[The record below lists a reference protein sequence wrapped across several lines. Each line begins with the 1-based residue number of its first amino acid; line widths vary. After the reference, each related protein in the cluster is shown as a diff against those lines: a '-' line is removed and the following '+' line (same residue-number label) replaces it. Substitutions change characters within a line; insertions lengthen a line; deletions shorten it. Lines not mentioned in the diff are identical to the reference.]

1 MELLIVLG
9 IGLIVTVI
17 AVPGITASI
26 ANAKMRASMTS
37 LSGLFQ
43 NGRMVAVQQN
53 KTKWVRVQT
62 NSQGLTAFIRD
73 AGDTGNVV
81 GSDYQIEMEA
91 PITRHTTL
99 PTGAPP
105 ALTSTQL
112 GFSSPQTGD
121 PSFNSRG
128 LPCLFSGGVC
138 TTNYGFLSY
147 YKDNR
152 IAGSGGWSA
161 LSITPAGRIKRWFW
175 TGSAWVS

>member
-1 MELLIVLG
+1 
-9 IGLIVTVI
+9 
-17 AVPGITASI
+17 
-26 ANAKMRASMTS
+26 MTS

-53 KTKWVRVQT
+53 KTKWVRVQA

-73 AGDTGNVV
+73 AGDTGSIA

-91 PITRHTTL
+91 PITRHTTP

-105 ALTSTQL
+105 ALTTTQL
-112 GFSSPQTGD
+112 GFSSPQTGN

-128 LPCLFSGGVC
+128 LPCLYASGVC

-152 IAGSGGWSA
+152 IAGSGGWAA

-175 TGSAWVS
+175 NGSAWVS